1 MHRSSVDT
9 ISGTADYLI
18 CPNCRK
24 ALRRQERKISVSLPI
39 TRGPSAFIPEK
50 ELVPANA
57 VDERTTWLVEEYSA
71 SGRLDNITHVMS
83 LHPQYLEYFLRT
95 QFYMLRMEG
104 PLPLHYR
111 HYIAIMAAA
120 RHQCSYLINLHNDEF
135 LKTRGDPEWLKG
147 LEYVPQR
154 LRNLNEINKLLAHRP
169 WLVTKEHIQSLV
181 KTGQNNWSLAELV
194 HAVVLLAHYHALAS
208 FVFGSGINPESD
220 QDPPNGFRPEP
231 VNNFCACD
239 LANDNTII
247 NAALTSNNF
256 GSTDSASELETLMER
271 MKRLQEDREDEEASQ
286 AEMATRFEKEKKES
300 LLVISAAY
308 DDDLVSSS
316 TASRYIED
324 PGFGYKDFARR
335 GEEHPPTFRAQDYS
349 WEDHGF
355 SLVNR
360 LYSDIGHL
368 LDDKFRTVYNLTYN
382 TMATHEDVDTTMLR
396 RALFNYVHCMFG
408 IRYDDYDYGEVN
420 QLLERSLKVYIKTV
434 TCYPE
439 RTTKR
444 MYDGYW
450 RQFKHSEKVHV
461 NLLLM
466 EARMQAE
473 LLYALRAITRH
484 LT

>member
-1 MHRSSVDT
+1 
-9 ISGTADYLI
+9 
-18 CPNCRK
+18 
-24 ALRRQERKISVSLPI
+24 
-39 TRGPSAFIPEK
+39 
-50 ELVPANA
+50 
-57 VDERTTWLVEEYSA
+57 
-71 SGRLDNITHVMS
+71 MS
-83 LHPQYLEYFLRT
+83 LHAQYLESFLRS
-95 QFYMLRMEG
+95 QFYMLRMDG
-104 PLPLHYR
+104 PLPLPYR
-111 HYIAIMAAA
+111 HYIAIM
-120 RHQCSYLINLHNDEF
+120 
-135 LKTRGDPEWLKG
+135 K
-147 LEYVPQR
+147 
-154 LRNLNEINKLLAHRP
+154 
-169 WLVTKEHIQSLV
+169 LV
-181 KTGQNNWSLAELV
+181 KTGENNWSLPELV

-208 FVFGSGINPESD
+208 FVFGSGINPER
-220 QDPPNGFRPEP
+220 DPDTSNGFRLIS
-231 VNNFCACD
+231 VNNFCVCD
-239 LANDNTII
+239 LANDNNIE
-247 NAALTSNNF
+247 NASLSSNF
-256 GSTDSASELETLMER
+256 GIVDSLSELEALMER
-271 MKRLQEDREDEEASQ
+271 MKRLQEEREDEEASQ
-286 AEMATRFEKEKKES
+286 EEMTTRFEKEQKES
-300 LLVISAAY
+300 LFVVSRGTFPSFCHITF
-308 DDDLVSSS
+308 DDDIVSTSDV
-316 TASRYIED
+316 SRYIED

-335 GEEHPPTFRAQDYS
+335 GEDHLPTFRAQDYT
-349 WEDHGF
+349 WENHGF

-368 LDDKFRTVYNLTYN
+368 LDEKFRMVYNLTYN

-444 MYDGYW
+444 MYDSYW

>member
-1 MHRSSVDT
+1 MSQP
-9 ISGTADYLI
+9 L
-18 CPNCRK
+18 
-24 ALRRQERKISVSLPI
+24 

-50 ELVPANA
+50 EVVQANTA
-57 VDERTTWLVEEYSA
+57 DERTNFLVEEYST
-71 SGRLDNITHVMS
+71 SGRLDNITQVMS
-83 LHPQYLEYFLRT
+83 LHTQYLESFLRS
-95 QFYMLRMEG
+95 QFYMLRMDG
-104 PLPLHYR
+104 PLPLPDR

-120 RHQCSYLINLHNDEF
+120 RHQCSYLINMHVDEF
-135 LKTRGDPEWLKG
+135 LKTGGIAEWLNG

-154 LRNLNEINKLLAHRP
+154 LRNLNDINKLLAHRP
-169 WLVTKEHIQSLV
+169 WLVTKEHIQKLV
-181 KTGQNNWSLAELV
+181 KTGENNWSLPELV

-208 FVFGSGINPESD
+208 FVYGSGINPER
-220 QDPPNGFRPEP
+220 DPGIANGFRLIS
-231 VNNFCACD
+231 VSSFCVCD
-239 LANDNTII
+239 LANDNSIG
-247 NAALTSNNF
+247 NASLAGGNF
-256 GSTDSASELETLMER
+256 GIVDSLGELEALMER
-271 MKRLQEDREDEEASQ
+271 MKRLQEDREDEETTQ
-286 AEMATRFEKEKKES
+286 EEMSTRFEKEKKES
-300 LLVISAAY
+300 LFVVPGETFHSFPHSDFE
-308 DDDLVSSS
+308 DDMIV
-316 TASRYIED
+316 TADVSRYIED
-324 PGFGYKDFARR
+324 PGFGYEDFARR
-335 GEEHPPTFRAQDYS
+335 GEEHLPTFRAQDYT
-349 WEDHGF
+349 WENHGF

-368 LDDKFRTVYNLTYN
+368 LDEKFRMVYNLTYN
-382 TMATHEDVDTTMLR
+382 TMATHEDVDTTTLR

-444 MYDGYW
+444 MYDSYW
-450 RQFKHSEKVHV
+450 RQFTHSEKVHV

>member
-1 MHRSSVDT
+1 MNRGGSSP
-9 ISGTADYLI
+9 SAAASYLL
-18 CPNCRK
+18 CTNCRK
-24 ALRRQERKISVSLPI
+24 VLRKDKRIRVSQPL

-50 ELVPANA
+50 EVVQANT
-57 VDERTTWLVEEYSA
+57 VDERTNFLVEEYST
-71 SGRLDNITHVMS
+71 SGRLDNITQVMS
-83 LHPQYLEYFLRT
+83 LHTQYLESFLRS
-95 QFYMLRMEG
+95 QFYMLRMDG
-104 PLPLHYR
+104 PLPLPHR
-111 HYIAIMAAA
+111 HYIAIM
-120 RHQCSYLINLHNDEF
+120 
-135 LKTRGDPEWLKG
+135 K
-147 LEYVPQR
+147 
-154 LRNLNEINKLLAHRP
+154 
-169 WLVTKEHIQSLV
+169 LV
-181 KTGQNNWSLAELV
+181 KTGENNWSLPELV

-208 FVFGSGINPESD
+208 FVFGSGINPER
-220 QDPPNGFRPEP
+220 DPEISNGFRLIP
-231 VNNFCACD
+231 VNNFCVCD
-239 LANDNTII
+239 LANDNNIE
-247 NAALTSNNF
+247 NASLTGSNF
-256 GSTDSASELETLMER
+256 GIVDSLSELEALMER
-271 MKRLQEDREDEEASQ
+271 MKRLQEEREDEEASQ
-286 AEMATRFEKEKKES
+286 EEMTTRFEKEKKES
-300 LLVISAAY
+300 LFVVSGDTFHSFPHSDFE
-308 DDDLVSSS
+308 DDMIITSDV
-316 TASRYIED
+316 SRYIED
-324 PGFGYKDFARR
+324 PGFGYEDFARR
-335 GEEHPPTFRAQDYS
+335 GEEHLPTFRAQDYT
-349 WEDHGF
+349 WENHGF

-368 LDDKFRTVYNLTYN
+368 LDEKFRMVYNLTYN

-444 MYDGYW
+444 MYDSYW

>member
-1 MHRSSVDT
+1 
-9 ISGTADYLI
+9 I
-18 CPNCRK
+18 
-24 ALRRQERKISVSLPI
+24 RKIIISQPS
-39 TRGPSAFIPEK
+39 RGPSAYIPEK
-50 ELVPANA
+50 EFGQTNDVVTLVNRLMA
-57 VDERTTWLVEEYSA
+57 EYST
-71 SGRLDNITHVMS
+71 SGRLDNITRVMS
-83 LHPQYLEYFLRT
+83 LHPQYLESFLRT
-95 QFYMLRMEG
+95 QFYMLRGSAAPVLVPDKHACGRVSEHRRI
-104 PLPLHYR
+104 LR
-111 HYIAIMAAA
+111 MAERVGLCAA
-120 RHQCSYLINLHNDEF
+120 EAKKS
-135 LKTRGDPEWLKG
+135 
-147 LEYVPQR
+147 QR
-154 LRNLNEINKLLAHRP
+154 NQQAPRTQTMKL
-169 WLVTKEHIQSLV
+169 VI
-181 KTGQNNWSLAELV
+181 TGENNWSLAELV

-208 FVFGSGINPESD
+208 FVFGSGINPD
-220 QDPPNGFRPEP
+220 RDPEHSNGHHL
-231 VNNFCACD
+231 VVKNKFCICD
-239 LANDNTII
+239 LANDNSIE
-247 NAALTSNNF
+247 NWGLMSN
-256 GSTDSASELETLMER
+256 STENTDYESEIELLMEK
-271 MKRLQEDREDEEASQ
+271 MKKLQEEREEEEASQ
-286 AEMATRFEKEKKES
+286 EEMATRFEKEKKES
-300 LLVISAAY
+300 LLVMSGAF
-308 DDDLVSSS
+308 DDDVVSMSN
-316 TASRYIED
+316 ASRYIED

-335 GEEHPPTFRAQDYS
+335 GEEHLPTFRAHDYS

-368 LDDKFRTVYNLTYN
+368 LDDKFRMVYNLTYN

-439 RTTKR
+439 RATMR

>member
-1 MHRSSVDT
+1 KQDKR
-9 ISGTADYLI
+9 I
-18 CPNCRK
+18 R
-24 ALRRQERKISVSLPI
+24 VSQPL

-50 ELVPANA
+50 EVVQANT
-57 VDERTTWLVEEYSA
+57 VDERTNFLVEEYST
-71 SGRLDNITHVMS
+71 SGRLDNITQVMS
-83 LHPQYLEYFLRT
+83 LHTQYLESFLRS
-95 QFYMLRMEG
+95 QFYMLRMDG
-104 PLPLHYR
+104 PLPLPHR

-120 RHQCSYLINLHNDEF
+120 RHQCSYLINMHVDEF
-135 LKTRGDPEWLKG
+135 LKTGGIAEWLNG

-154 LRNLNEINKLLAHRP
+154 LKNLNEINKLLAHRP
-169 WLVTKEHIQSLV
+169 WLITKEHIQIVDSL
-181 KTGQNNWSLAELV
+181 
-194 HAVVLLAHYHALAS
+194 
-208 FVFGSGINPESD
+208 
-220 QDPPNGFRPEP
+220 
-231 VNNFCACD
+231 
-239 LANDNTII
+239 
-247 NAALTSNNF
+247 
-256 GSTDSASELETLMER
+256 SELEALMER
-271 MKRLQEDREDEEASQ
+271 MKRLQEEREDEEASQ
-286 AEMATRFEKEKKES
+286 EEMTTRFEKEKKES
-300 LLVISAAY
+300 LFVVSGDTFHSFPHSDFE
-308 DDDLVSSS
+308 DDMIITSDV
-316 TASRYIED
+316 SRYIED
-324 PGFGYKDFARR
+324 PGFGYEDFARR
-335 GEEHPPTFRAQDYS
+335 GEEHLPTFRAQDYT
-349 WEDHGF
+349 WENHGF

-368 LDDKFRTVYNLTYN
+368 LDEKFRMVYNLTYN

-444 MYDGYW
+444 MYDSYW

>member
-1 MHRSSVDT
+1 MNRGGSSP
-9 ISGTADYLI
+9 SAAANYLL
-18 CPNCRK
+18 CTNCRK
-24 ALRRQERKISVSLPI
+24 VLRKDKRIRVSQPL

-50 ELVPANA
+50 EVVQANT
-57 VDERTTWLVEEYSA
+57 VDERTNFLVEEYST
-71 SGRLDNITHVMS
+71 SGRLDNITQVMS
-83 LHPQYLEYFLRT
+83 LHTQYLESFLRS
-95 QFYMLRMEG
+95 QFYMLRMDG
-104 PLPLHYR
+104 PLPLPYR

-120 RHQCSYLINLHNDEF
+120 RHRCSYLINMHVDEF
-135 LKTRGDPEWLKG
+135 LKTGGIPEWLNG

-154 LRNLNEINKLLAHRP
+154 LKNLNEINKLLAHRP
-169 WLVTKEHIQSLV
+169 WLITKEHIQIVDSL
-181 KTGQNNWSLAELV
+181 
-194 HAVVLLAHYHALAS
+194 
-208 FVFGSGINPESD
+208 
-220 QDPPNGFRPEP
+220 
-231 VNNFCACD
+231 
-239 LANDNTII
+239 
-247 NAALTSNNF
+247 
-256 GSTDSASELETLMER
+256 SELEALMER
-271 MKRLQEDREDEEASQ
+271 MKRLQEERDDEEASQ
-286 AEMATRFEKEKKES
+286 EEMTTRFEKEKKES
-300 LLVISAAY
+300 LFVVSGDTFHSFPHSDFE
-308 DDDLVSSS
+308 DDMIITSDV
-316 TASRYIED
+316 SRYIED
-324 PGFGYKDFARR
+324 PGFGYEDFARR
-335 GEEHPPTFRAQDYS
+335 GEEHLPTFRAQDYT
-349 WEDHGF
+349 WENHGF

-368 LDDKFRTVYNLTYN
+368 LDEKFRMVYNLTYN
-382 TMATHEDVDTTMLR
+382 TMATHEDVDTTTLR

-444 MYDGYW
+444 MYDSYW